1 MKNRRTVNIVQQLLY
16 KIREG
21 KERELDR
28 GENEERDKKIG
39 WSRWDDRKG
48 ERSWAKKGRRFRE
61 MGWVIKPKTATRE
74 DEKLG
79 KNGELMSGAFRFAVL
94 EKRSHLRPPSGKV
107 VRQDEG
113 EIGCTLHFQR
123 LFVTH
128 LRLWSQWTSLSF
140 YALVV
145 EINKPSTVEKIL
157 RIDSK
162 SRRYLSK

>member
-1 MKNRRTVNIVQQLLY
+1 M
-16 KIREG
+16 
-21 KERELDR
+21 
-28 GENEERDKKIG
+28 
-39 WSRWDDRKG
+39 
-48 ERSWAKKGRRFRE
+48 
-61 MGWVIKPKTATRE
+61 IKPKTATRE

-113 EIGCTLHFQR
+113 EIGCTLHVALSEAFCHSPPT
-123 LFVTH
+123 LEPMNFSFV
-128 LRLWSQWTSLSF
+128 LRSL
-140 YALVV
+140 VI
-145 EINKPSTVEKIL
+145 EINKSSTLEKIL

>member
-140 YALVV
+140 YAL
-145 EINKPSTVEKIL
+145 SS
-157 RIDSK
+157 SK
-162 SRRYLSK
+162 